1 MTFNKKLLVLA
12 ITHFAFAQLVFAAD
26 KKDEFNSKTASR
38 VANFTGSAVQF
49 VDDNI
54 FKVDSAADKGS
65 AACQG
70 CGQALIRV
78 TRAGTDLTL
87 ALLTNLDGRTN
98 GKLSAAMVR
107 ALALTQT
114 ADLAV
119 TAKIDGTM
127 VGNAYGRSKATIGSL
142 YSILH
147 EAIYPKLA

>member
-1 MTFNKKLLVLA
+1 MDGAEDGKEGSKIAKAAGKLVESGFESLNARVDL
-12 ITHFAFAQLVFAAD
+12 D
-26 KKDEFNSKTASR
+26 K
-38 VANFTGSAVQF
+38 AV
-49 VDDNI
+49 V
-54 FKVDSAADKGS
+54 KGS
-65 AACQG
+65 EACQG
-70 CGQALIRV
+70 CGRGLLRAAK
-78 TRAGTDLTL
+78 AGTDLTL

-147 EAIYPKLA
+147 EAIYPKLV